1 MTTYALIKLHYNNV
15 TDEIRELIEEMING
29 QGWEEI
35 YAAEEKDG
43 DFAYLIPADTKT
55 QECQILISDVMK
67 SEIDMPDSYSVT
79 ILRSDNTDDWAE
91 YIVLDADADI
101 VRAVVENEPM
111 YYLRDLDAIERTIRE
126 SYIGH
131 FDTEEDFAEYLA
143 QDEPAFEG
151 LDEKI
156 LNCMDLVQYFSDTIN
171 YSTWHSDDGHWF
183 WNN

>member
-1 MTTYALIKLHYNNV
+1 MTTHALIRLHYNNI
-15 TDEIRELIEEMING
+15 TDKTKEMIEEMINDE
-29 QGWEEI
+29 GWEEI

-55 QECQILISDVMK
+55 PECQILISHVMNP
-67 SEIDMPDSYSVT
+67 EIDMPDSYSVT
-79 ILRSDNTDDWAE
+79 VLRADNTDDWAE
-91 YIVLDADADI
+91 YIVLDFDTDI
-101 VRAVVENEPM
+101 VRAVVENEPV
-111 YYLRDLDAIERTIRE
+111 YYLNDLDAIERTTRE
-126 SYIGH
+126 NYIGH

-143 QDEPAFEG
+143 QNEPAFEG

-156 LNCMDLVQYFSDTIN
+156 LNCMNLVQYFSDTIN